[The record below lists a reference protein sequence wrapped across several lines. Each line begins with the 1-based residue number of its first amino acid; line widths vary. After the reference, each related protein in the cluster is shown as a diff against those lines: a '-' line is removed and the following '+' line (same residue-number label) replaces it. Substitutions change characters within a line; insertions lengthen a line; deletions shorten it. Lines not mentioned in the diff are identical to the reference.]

1 MIAAL
6 VFGSLYISLAGTL
19 NKPPLPKNREVFRI
33 FVIRQHC
40 LKTEK
45 HCLKQR
51 SIYVGH
57 FSSGNQPL
65 SGRGCKF
72 RDRDCSCFCHAVKV
86 ATATPRQIRRLQL
99 QVRYN
104 FQRPTLTK
112 NWLPSP
118 SSLQTK
124 KRKTIL
130 RSRF

>member
-65 SGRGCKF
+65 SGRGCKS
-72 RDRDCSCFCHAVKV
+72 REQDCSYFFHAVKV
-86 ATATPRQIRRLQL
+86 AVPRQIRRLQL

-104 FQRPTLTK
+104 FQLALAK